1 MDKSLG
7 QKGKIKF
14 SVSLKIKREM
24 ISLHKNGSTTRE
36 ISKKYS
42 VSKSTVGRLIKNFND
57 SGEILKSK
65 KMGKPRITTKRKI
78 G

>member
-7 QKGKIKF
+7 QKGKIKI

-42 VSKSTVGRLIKNFND
+42 VSKSTVGRLIKKFNH
-57 SGEILKSK
+57 SCEILFMLKNGQAKNHHK
-65 KMGKPRITTKRKI
+65 KGR
-78 G
+78 